1 MKSNTLV
8 YYMYFVCVVLLL
20 SLLLSKSILNYFNER
35 PYYEILK
42 LFLIGIILNICILG
56 YLLFVFKHI
65 EPLEGQPGPQG
76 ESGIKGPSG
85 IEDVC
90 SNGCDKEINTLGDKF
105 INTRKDEDI
114 VVRTPVIDPN
124 IKEEPL

>member
-8 YYMYFVCVVLLL
+8 YYMYFLCVVLLL
-20 SLLLSKSILNYFNER
+20 SLLLSKSVLNYFAEH

-65 EPLEGQPGPQG
+65 EPLEGPPGPQG
-76 ESGIKGPSG
+76 ESGDKGPRGSV
-85 IEDVC
+85 DVC

-105 INTRKDEDI
+105 INKRKDEAI

-124 IKEEPL
+124 IKGKPL